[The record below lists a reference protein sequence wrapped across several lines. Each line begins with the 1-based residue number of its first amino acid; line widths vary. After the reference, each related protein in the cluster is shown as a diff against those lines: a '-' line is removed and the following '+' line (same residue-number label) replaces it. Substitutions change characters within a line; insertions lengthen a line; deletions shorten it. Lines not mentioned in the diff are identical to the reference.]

1 MAKFILTETKKV
13 FSTTKEEAEGFITS
27 IEEELSSTDYI
38 TKKSIIRK
46 TKVTKEEEFDYYIV
60 LVEITHNVLRDLL

>member
-1 MAKFILTETKKV
+1 MSVITLTETKKV
-13 FSTTKEEAEGFITS
+13 FVTTKKEAEAFITS
-27 IEEELSSTDYI
+27 IEEELSSSDYI
-38 TKKSIIRK
+38 TKKSIVRR

>member
-1 MAKFILTETKKV
+1 MSVITLTETKKV
-13 FSTTKEEAEGFITS
+13 FATTKKEAEEFITS
-27 IEEELSSTDYI
+27 IEEELNSSDYI
-38 TKKSIIRK
+38 TKKSIIRR

>member
-13 FSTTKEEAEGFITS
+13 FATTKEEAEGFITS